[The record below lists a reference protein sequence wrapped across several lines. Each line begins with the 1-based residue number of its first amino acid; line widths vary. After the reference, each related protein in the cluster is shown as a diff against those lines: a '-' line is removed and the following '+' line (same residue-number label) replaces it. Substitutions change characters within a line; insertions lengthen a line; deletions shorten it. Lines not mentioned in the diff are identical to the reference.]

1 MEKIRTCPICG
12 REFVTG
18 RRRYCSESCSREA
31 RIEYQKKANREMS
44 RKPRPVSAVPR
55 GKPKRE
61 SSLQEIARKARE
73 AGMTYGQYVALEYA
87 KIRRG

>member
-1 MEKIRTCPICG
+1 
-12 REFVTG
+12 
-18 RRRYCSESCSREA
+18 
-31 RIEYQKKANREMS
+31 MS

-55 GKPKRE
+55 GKPKKE
-61 SSLQEIARKARE
+61 NSLQEIARKARE